1 MGARTIRK
9 KITEKLPQYLTDFP
23 PLPAAPSPHRPHHPC
38 RPCRRKKHLTSL
50 AEAAGIE
57 LEEMIF
63 FDNERGNCLVRIC
76 AYLLVHQ
83 RYASLGQA

>member
-1 MGARTIRK
+1 MCVCDPHAQQVCARG
-9 KITEKLPQYLTDFP
+9 
-23 PLPAAPSPHRPHHPC
+23 AAPSPHRPHHPC

-63 FDNERGNCLVRIC
+63 FDNERGNCLVRIYVYMHIC
-76 AYLLVHQ
+76 ICVRTYECISGTQ
-83 RYASLGQA
+83 I

>member
-1 MGARTIRK
+1 MCVCDPHAPTSARG
-9 KITEKLPQYLTDFP
+9 
-23 PLPAAPSPHRPHHPC
+23 AAPSPHRLHHPR

-63 FDNERGNCLVRIC
+63 FDNERGNCLVRIYVYMHIC
-76 AYLLVHQ
+76 ICVRTYECISGTQ
-83 RYASLGQA
+83 I